1 MCGGTVR
8 KAKYAGICLAGLLAL
23 SALAAPT
30 GESLRAATLEY
41 VRNGSEA
48 EGIARFSDY
57 LGRKMGSGSLV
68 AARDLAGF
76 AAVADCIR
84 FLEISKEAVPTGDVA
99 AWVLGSSERLHLL
112 VDTIAA
118 QDRSDRCLEIM
129 DRLHAHDPEG
139 SEAFYELVLAIALV
153 ADRPPK
159 HPMHGQMG
167 KGRLGNESG
176 SVERYDYFKAL
187 YAGGKA
193 KMDYG
198 RLGVLELLFV
208 VYVPVP
214 IAELEWVLE
223 NEDGALSDWAGKY
236 SGIAYDRER
245 LRCSQY
251 QWPGGDYTLAAIR
264 EKGGICVD
272 QAYYAVMS
280 ARAYGIPA
288 IYFHGSGKS
297 SNHAWFGYMKAPG
310 KWVLDVGRYK
320 GGEYTT
326 GYAINPQTGER
337 IIDHDMEF
345 ICEGA
350 RRSPEFSKAS
360 AYVSVAEVLEASHPD
375 VALRCA
381 VAARKRMKR
390 YLRPWKAEL
399 RILLKRRDGDELIR
413 FFKEQKKAFG
423 EYPDILAASA
433 ERIEP
438 ALREMGRDG
447 DADRLVRD
455 LAGAVDDDRDD
466 LAQTFGLGEIERM
479 MESGDPK
486 RARKKM
492 EQLLNDHKEGGN
504 KVFGLVELYAKFA
517 MESGQEHEAARFLSD
532 YIGKLRYE
540 NRFPASYE
548 RRLLMCLY
556 LVHEKDGNK
565 RKAAEVRRQLESLGF
580 KVGE

>member
-1 MCGGTVR
+1 MCGEVVR
-8 KAKYAGICLAGLLAL
+8 KAKYAVLVLAGLLAL
-23 SALAAPT
+23 PAPAVPT

-57 LGRKMGSGSLV
+57 LGRKMGAGLLV
-68 AARDLAGF
+68 STRDLAGF

-84 FLEISKEAVPTGDVA
+84 FLEISKEAAPADDVA
-99 AWVLGSSERLHLL
+99 DWVLGSQERLHLL
-112 VDTIAA
+112 VDTIAP
-118 QDRSDRCLEIM
+118 QDRESRCLQIM
-129 DRLHAHDPEG
+129 DRLHAHDSTDG
-139 SEAFYELVLAIALV
+139 FYKLALAIALV
-153 ADRPPK
+153 MDCPLFRLPL
-159 HPMHGQMG
+159 HGQMG
-167 KGRLGNESG
+167 RRGVPGKVAGP
-176 SVERYDYFKAL
+176 VECYDYFKAL
-187 YAGGKA
+187 YSGGKA

-198 RLGVLELLFV
+198 RLGVPELLFV
-208 VYVPVP
+208 VDVPVP

-223 NEDGALSDWAGKY
+223 NEDGTLSDWAGKY
-236 SGIAYDRER
+236 GGIVYDKER

-251 QWPGGDYTLAAIR
+251 QWPGGDYTLSAIR

-297 SNHAWFGYMKAPG
+297 ANHAWFGYMKAPG
-310 KWVLDVGRYK
+310 KWALDVGRYK

-326 GYAINPQTGER
+326 GYAVNPQTGER
-337 IIDHDMEF
+337 VIDHDMEF

-350 RRSPEFSKAS
+350 RCSPEFPQAS
-360 AYVSVAEVLEASHPD
+360 AYASVAGVLEESHPD

-390 YLRPWKAEL
+390 YLRPWETEL
-399 RILLKRRDGDELIR
+399 RILLKRRDGDGLVR

-433 ERIEP
+433 DCIGP
-438 ALREMGRDG
+438 VLRGMGRDG

-466 LAQTFGLGEIERM
+466 LAQAFGIGEIERIM
-479 MESGDPK
+479 KSGDPK

-492 EQLLNDHKEGGN
+492 EQLLNDQKEGGN
-504 KVFGLVELYAKFA
+504 KVFGIVELYAKFA
-517 MESGQEHEAARFLSD
+517 VESGQEHEAARFLSD
-532 YIGKLRYE
+532 YIGELRYE
-540 NRFPASYE
+540 NRFPATYE
-548 RRLLMCLY
+548 RRLLVCLY
-556 LVHEKDGNK
+556 AVYEKDGNK
-565 RKAAEVRRQLESLGF
+565 RKATEVRRQLESLGF

>member
-1 MCGGTVR
+1 MCGVAVR
-8 KAKYAGICLAGLLAL
+8 KAKYAIWIVAGLLAL
-23 SALAAPT
+23 SAQAAPT

-48 EGIARFSDY
+48 EGIARFSGY
-57 LGRKMGSGSLV
+57 LGRKMGAGSLV
-68 AARDLAGF
+68 SSQDLVGF

-84 FLEISKEAVPTGDVA
+84 FLEISKEATPTDDVA
-99 AWVLGSSERLHLL
+99 AWVLGSLERLHLL
-112 VDTIAA
+112 VDTIAP
-118 QDRSDRCLEIM
+118 QDRKSRCLQIM
-129 DRLHAHDPEG
+129 DRLHAHDPG
-139 SEAFYELVLAIALV
+139 DGFYELILAISLV
-153 ADRPPK
+153 VDRPPK
-159 HPMHGQMG
+159 HPMHRQMG
-167 KGRLGNESG
+167 KGALGNVSG
-176 SVERYDYFKAL
+176 PVERYDYFKAL
-187 YAGGKA
+187 YTGGKA
-193 KMDYG
+193 KVDYG

-208 VYVPVP
+208 VDVPVP
-214 IAELEWVLE
+214 ITELEWVLE
-223 NEDGALSDWAGKY
+223 SEDGALSDWAEKY
-236 SGIAYDRER
+236 SGIVYDRER

-297 SNHAWFGYMKAPG
+297 ANHAWFGYMKAPG

-326 GYAINPQTGER
+326 GYAVNPQTGER

-350 RRSPEFSKAS
+350 RRSPEFTRAS
-360 AYVSVAEVLEASHPD
+360 AYASVAEVLEESHPD

-399 RILLKRRDGDELIR
+399 RILLKRRDGDGLVR

-423 EYPDILAASA
+423 EYPDILASSA
-433 ERIEP
+433 DRIEP
-438 ALREMGRDG
+438 VLRELGRDG

-466 LAQTFGLGEIERM
+466 LAQAFGIGEIERIM
-479 MESGDPK
+479 KSGDPK

-492 EQLLNDHKEGGN
+492 EQLLNDQKEGGN
-504 KVFGLVELYAKFA
+504 KVFGIVELYAKFA
-517 MESGQEHEAARFLSD
+517 VESGQEHEAARFLSD
-532 YIGKLRYE
+532 YIGQLRYE
-540 NRFPASYE
+540 NRFPATYE

-556 LVHEKDGNK
+556 TVYEKDGNK

-580 KVGE
+580 KVGK